1 MSDDDTRGDT
11 APTAETNH
19 NLNESADKIRLETQ
33 VKRGEGTRDEDRMKV
48 KVRGD
53 DPDATAARLRD
64 TLDALADEGVATELR
79 ATRADEPEGDD
90 DE

>member
-1 MSDDDTRGDT
+1 MIDDDNGTT
-11 APTAETNH
+11 VTNR

-53 DPDATAARLRD
+53 DPDATAARLRK
-64 TLDALADEGVATELR
+64 TLDALAAEGVATELR
-79 ATRADEPEGDD
+79 NTRAEDNE
-90 DE
+90 

>member
-1 MSDDDTRGDT
+1 MSDDTRGDT

-53 DPDATAARLRD
+53 DPDATAARLRE
-64 TLDALADEGVATELR
+64 TLDALAAEGVATELR
-79 ATRADEPEGDD
+79 NTRAEGD
-90 DE
+90 E

>member
-1 MSDDDTRGDT
+1 MSDDDTRGDD

-53 DPDATAARLRD
+53 DPAATAARLRE
-64 TLDALADEGVATELR
+64 TLDALAENGVATELR
-79 ATRADEPEGDD
+79 ATRADEPESDD
-90 DE
+90 D

>member
-1 MSDDDTRGDT
+1 MSDDDTRGDDA
-11 APTAETNH
+11 APTAETKRT
-19 NLNESADKIRLETQ
+19 LNESVDKIRLETQ

-64 TLDALADEGVATELR
+64 TLDALAAEGVATELR
-79 ATRADEPEGDD
+79 ATRADPGDD
-90 DE
+90 DDE

>member
-1 MSDDDTRGDT
+1 MADDDNGTT
-11 APTAETNH
+11 VTNR

-53 DPDATAARLRD
+53 DPDATAARLRE
-64 TLDALADEGVATELR
+64 TLDALAAEGVATELR
-79 ATRADEPEGDD
+79 NTRAEDNE
-90 DE
+90 

>member
-1 MSDDDTRGDT
+1 MSENTDGTT
-11 APTAETNH
+11 ETNH

-53 DPDATAARLRD
+53 DPDATAARLRE
-64 TLDALADEGVATELR
+64 TLDALADEDVATELR
-79 ATRADEPEGDD
+79 NTRAEDNE
-90 DE
+90 

>member
-1 MSDDDTRGDT
+1 MTDDDNGTT
-11 APTAETNH
+11 VTNR

-53 DPDATAARLRD
+53 DPDATAARLRE
-64 TLDALADEGVATELR
+64 TLDALAAEGVATELR
-79 ATRADEPEGDD
+79 NTRAEETN
-90 DE
+90 E

>member
-1 MSDDDTRGDT
+1 MTDEDNGTTVTSR
-11 APTAETNH
+11 

-53 DPDATAARLRD
+53 DPDATAARLRE
-64 TLDALADEGVATELR
+64 TLDALAAEGVATELR
-79 ATRADEPEGDD
+79 NTRAEADE
-90 DE
+90 

>member
-1 MSDDDTRGDT
+1 MTNESDD
-11 APTAETNH
+11 TAETNH

-53 DPDATAARLRD
+53 DPDATAARLRE
-64 TLDALADEGVATELR
+64 TLDALAAEGVATELR
-79 ATRADEPEGDD
+79 NTRAETDE
-90 DE
+90 

>member
-1 MSDDDTRGDT
+1 MTDDDSGTT
-11 APTAETNH
+11 VTNR

-53 DPDATAARLRD
+53 DPDATAARLRE
-64 TLDALADEGVATELR
+64 TLDALAAEGVATELR
-79 ATRADEPEGDD
+79 NTRAEGD
-90 DE
+90 E

>member
-1 MSDDDTRGDT
+1 MTSENNGTT
-11 APTAETNH
+11 ETKR
-19 NLNESADKIRLETQ
+19 NLNESVDKIRLETQ

-79 ATRADEPEGDD
+79 ATRADAEGDD

>member
-1 MSDDDTRGDT
+1 MTDDDNGTT
-11 APTAETNH
+11 VTNR

-53 DPDATAARLRD
+53 DPDATAARLRE
-64 TLDALADEGVATELR
+64 TLDALAAEGVATELR
-79 ATRADEPEGDD
+79 NTRAEDNE
-90 DE
+90 

>member
-1 MSDDDTRGDT
+1 MTNESDD
-11 APTAETNH
+11 TAETNH

-53 DPDATAARLRD
+53 DPDATAARLRE
-64 TLDALADEGVATELR
+64 TLDALAAEGVATELR
-79 ATRADEPEGDD
+79 NTRAEGD
-90 DE
+90 E

>member
-1 MSDDDTRGDT
+1 MTDDTPERT
-11 APTAETNH
+11 ADTNH

-53 DPDATAARLRD
+53 DPADTAERLRA
-64 TLDALADEGVATELR
+64 TLDALAEEGVATELR
-79 ATRADEPEGDD
+79 ETRATEGSDE
-90 DE
+90 

>member
-1 MSDDDTRGDT
+1 MTDDDNGTT
-11 APTAETNH
+11 ETNH

-53 DPDATAARLRD
+53 DPEATAARLRE
-64 TLDALADEGVATELR
+64 TLDALAAEGVATELR
-79 ATRADEPEGDD
+79 NTRAEGDD
-90 DE
+90 E

>member
-1 MSDDDTRGDT
+1 MTDDDNGTT
-11 APTAETNH
+11 VTNR

-53 DPDATAARLRD
+53 DPDATAARLRE
-64 TLDALADEGVATELR
+64 TLDALAAEGVATSLR
-79 ATRADEPEGDD
+79 NTRAEGD
-90 DE
+90 E

>member
-1 MSDDDTRGDT
+1 MTDDNDDTT
-11 APTAETNH
+11 AKKH

-53 DPDATAARLRD
+53 DPDATAARLRE
-64 TLDALADEGVATELR
+64 TLDALAAEGVATELR
-79 ATRADEPEGDD
+79 NTRAEGD
-90 DE
+90 E

>member
-1 MSDDDTRGDT
+1 MTDDDNGTT
-11 APTAETNH
+11 VTNR

-53 DPDATAARLRD
+53 DPDATAARLRE
-64 TLDALADEGVATELR
+64 TLDALAAEGVATELR
-79 ATRADEPEGDD
+79 NTRAEGD
-90 DE
+90 E

>member
-1 MSDDDTRGDT
+1 MTDDDNGTT
-11 APTAETNH
+11 VTNR

-53 DPDATAARLRD
+53 DPDATAARLRE
-64 TLDALADEGVATELR
+64 TLDALAAEGVATELR
-79 ATRADEPEGDD
+79 NTRAEADE
-90 DE
+90 